1 MKAAELLEN
10 ISHKSGNIFPIKVS
24 TYFSVDAC
32 MKKLAHS
39 FIPTH
44 CMNFNVNNAWR
55 EGLIHAK
62 LNGSQCTLIVAQADL

>member
-10 ISHKSGNIFPIKVS
+10 VSHKSGNPPIKVS
-24 TYFSVDAC
+24 VGAC

-55 EGLIHAK
+55 EGLTHAK
-62 LNGSQCTLIVAQADL
+62 LNGSRCTLIVVQADL